1 MRIPLIVLVGLAVFA
16 PAASA
21 QIPYYPT
28 RSEWATRAPR
38 DAGMDSLA
46 LAAAVAFAQQHENR
60 FLRDLDSQLVLNTA
74 REPYP
79 AIEGP
84 VRDRGGPA
92 GLIIRHGYIVAQW
105 GDVERVDMTF
115 SVAKSYVSTIA
126 GLAFDRGMI
135 RDIHDP
141 VSPYVRDDG
150 YTSPHNAVITWHQML
165 NQTNEWEGTLWGK
178 PDVAD
183 RRRGRDRT
191 LQASGTFYEYNDVR
205 VNRTAYNLLQVWRRP
220 LPEVLKELV
229 MDPIGAS
236 DTWEWHGY
244 STSWTEMDG
253 RRVQSVSGGGHWGGG
268 VWASTLDHARFGLL
282 FLRRGLWGNTR
293 LLSEAW
299 ITMATT
305 PTDIMPTYGYM
316 WWLNPEQ
323 RMYSNAPA
331 TAFFARGAGGNIIWV
346 DPEHDLVVVTRW
358 LDDRS
363 VNEFIGLV
371 LTATSAGR

>member
-1 MRIPLIVLVGLAVFA
+1 
-16 PAASA
+16 
-21 QIPYYPT
+21 
-28 RSEWATRAPR
+28 
-38 DAGMDSLA
+38 
-46 LAAAVAFAQQHENR
+46 
-60 FLRDLDSQLVLNTA
+60 
-74 REPYP
+74 
-79 AIEGP
+79 
-84 VRDRGGPA
+84 
-92 GLIIRHGYIVAQW
+92 
-105 GDVERVDMTF
+105 MTF

-141 VSPYVRDDG
+141 VSPYVQDDG

-191 LQASGTFYEYNDVR
+191 LQAPGTFYEYNDVR

>member
-1 MRIPLIVLVGLAVFA
+1 
-16 PAASA
+16 
-21 QIPYYPT
+21 
-28 RSEWATRAPR
+28 
-38 DAGMDSLA
+38 MDSLA

-141 VSPYVRDDG
+141 VSPYVQDDG

-191 LQASGTFYEYNDVR
+191 LQAPGTFYEYNDVR

>member
-1 MRIPLIVLVGLAVFA
+1 MHIPLIGLVGLAVFA

-21 QIPYYPT
+21 QTPYYPT
-28 RSEWATRAPR
+28 RSEWATRTAR

-115 SVAKSYVSTIA
+115 SVAKSYVSAIA

-191 LQASGTFYEYNDVR
+191 LQAPGTFYEYNDVR

-220 LPEVLKELV
+220 LPEVLRDLV
-229 MDPIGAS
+229 MRPIGAS

-282 FLRRGLWGNTR
+282 FLRRGLWGNAR
-293 LLSEAW
+293 ILSEAW

-363 VNEFIGLV
+363 VNEFVGLV
-371 LTATSAGR
+371 LGAVVEE